1 MRLTT
6 ARLYTDLMQQLKQH
20 DLMSLEMAQYEA
32 TLCGLQTQVS
42 DLEAIVSERDEKV
55 NDLVKQISELN
66 GDRKVVEEVR
76 AVIFDYVVFFGNFC
90 CLS

>member
-42 DLEAIVSERDEKV
+42 DLEAIVSERDQKV

-66 GDRKVVEEVR
+66 GDRKVVEEVC

>member
-1 MRLTT
+1 
-6 ARLYTDLMQQLKQH
+6 MQQLKQH

-55 NDLVKQISELN
+55 NDLEKQISELN

-76 AVIFDYVVFFGNFC
+76 AVIFDCVVFFGNFC
-90 CLS
+90 CLSCDSMLRKE